1 MHKMVAILRSLR
13 DESGA
18 SAIEYALVAL
28 LMVIAIISAVILLGQ
43 ALDELFASVANRVN
57 QVAPRP

>member
-28 LMVIAIISAVILLGQ
+28 LLVVAIIGAVILLGS
-43 ALDELFASVANRVN
+43 ALNELFATVAHRVN